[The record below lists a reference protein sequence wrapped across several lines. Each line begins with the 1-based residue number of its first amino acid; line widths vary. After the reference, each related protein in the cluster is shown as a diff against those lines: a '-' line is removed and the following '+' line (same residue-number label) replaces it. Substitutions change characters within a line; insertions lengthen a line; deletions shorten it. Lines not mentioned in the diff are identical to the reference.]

1 MRPLKCEGCAD
12 TVGAGSGNFREI
24 PKRLKRQAGLPGRAQ
39 DLQNL
44 SRFGLA
50 RGGTARHVPGQRRR
64 CPRRLHSF
72 FHSVAGGRDGEE
84 AFLRP
89 DRAVPDRGRCRRAGG
104 RAEVGTLAQRRI
116 VSASLR
122 RTRSRRGHR
131 RARHARAVRWLSR
144 HPGVSA
150 VIRAFDAFSLPLLRW
165 FDPEDAHR
173 LAIQGLRL
181 LPPMRP
187 RPDDAKLA
195 VRAFGLNFPNP
206 IGMAA
211 GFDKSAEAPDAL
223 LRLGFG
229 FVEIGTVTPKPPGGD
244 PPPRLFR
251 LERDEA
257 VVNRMGFNNDGADA
271 VLRRLAARAHLGG
284 IVGVNVGANKD
295 SADRAADYVKLIE
308 TFAPVASYFTVNVSS
323 PNTPG
328 LRNLQQASAL
338 DDLLAKVIDARERV
352 RQNAGD
358 SPVLLKIAP
367 DLSLTEL
374 DDVVHIARSRRVDGM
389 IVANTTT
396 MRPSTLRELA
406 RAKEQGG
413 LSGRPLFRLSTR
425 MVAETYVRAEG
436 AFPLV
441 GVGGI
446 NSGGAAL
453 TKIRAGASLIQL
465 YSSLTYKGLGL
476 VDDIKNDLASTL
488 LRTGRDALSEI
499 VGADAAT
506 ITAEDWPV

>member
-1 MRPLKCEGCAD
+1 MPPIRSPAGPDISEKSQATQATSREFRP
-12 TVGAGSGNFREI
+12 
-24 PKRLKRQAGLPGRAQ
+24 RAH

-50 RGGTARHVPGQRRR
+50 RGRAAGRVPGQRRR
-64 CPRRLHSF
+64 YPRRFHSF
-72 FHSVAGGRDGEE
+72 FASFAGGRDGQKTL
-84 AFLRP
+84 FRP
-89 DRAVPDRGRCRRAGG
+89 DRIVPDRGRCRRVG
-104 RAEVGTLAQRRI
+104 RGAALGEVAQRRA

-131 RARHARAVRWLSR
+131 RAQHAPAVRRLSR
-144 HPGVSA
+144 HSGAHA

-181 LPPMRP
+181 LPPVPP
-187 RPDDAKLA
+187 RPGDPKLA
-195 VRAFGLNFPNP
+195 ARAFGLNFPNP

-229 FVEIGTVTPKPPGGD
+229 FVEIGTVTPKRQIGNPR
-244 PPPRLFR
+244 PRLFR

-257 VVNRMGFNNDGADA
+257 VVNRMGFHNDGAEA
-271 VLRRLAARAHLGG
+271 VLRRLAGRAHLGG
-284 IVGVNVGANKD
+284 IVGGNVGANKNP
-295 SADRAADYVKLIE
+295 ADRVADYVKLIE

-328 LRNLQQASAL
+328 LRNLQQAAAL
-338 DDLLAKVIDARERV
+338 DDLLAKVIDARARV
-352 RQNAGD
+352 RQNAGH

-389 IVANTTT
+389 IVANTTLA
-396 MRPSTLRELA
+396 RPSSLREQS
-406 RAKEQGG
+406 RAGEQGG
-413 LSGRPLFRLSTR
+413 LSGRQLVVLWTR

-436 AFPLV
+436 AFPLI

-446 NSGGAAL
+446 DSGGAAL

-465 YSSLTYKGLGL
+465 YSSLIYKGLGL
-476 VDDIKNDLASTL
+476 VEDIKNDLSSTL

-506 ITAEDWPV
+506 ITAEEWPVEETVF

>member
-1 MRPLKCEGCAD
+1 
-12 TVGAGSGNFREI
+12 
-24 PKRLKRQAGLPGRAQ
+24 
-39 DLQNL
+39 
-44 SRFGLA
+44 
-50 RGGTARHVPGQRRR
+50 
-64 CPRRLHSF
+64 
-72 FHSVAGGRDGEE
+72 
-84 AFLRP
+84 
-89 DRAVPDRGRCRRAGG
+89 
-104 RAEVGTLAQRRI
+104 
-116 VSASLR
+116 
-122 RTRSRRGHR
+122 
-131 RARHARAVRWLSR
+131 
-144 HPGVSA
+144 

-165 FDPEDAHR
+165 FDPEDSHR

-211 GFDKSAEAPDAL
+211 GFDKNAEVPDAL

-229 FVEIGTVTPKPPGGD
+229 FVEIGTVTPKPQVGN
-244 PPPRLFR
+244 PRPRVFR
-251 LERDEA
+251 LERDEG
-257 VVNRMGFNNDGADA
+257 VINRLGFNNDGAEA
-271 VLRRLAARAHLGG
+271 ALRRLASRAHHGG

-295 SADRAADYVKLIE
+295 SPDRIADYVKLIE

-328 LRNLQQASAL
+328 LRNLQHAAAL

-352 RQNAGD
+352 RKNAGD

-367 DLSLTEL
+367 DLSLAEL
-374 DDVVHIARSRRVDGM
+374 DDVVQIARSRRVDGM
-389 IVANTTT
+389 IVANTTLA
-396 MRPSTLRELA
+396 RPSTLREQT

-425 MVAETYVRAEG
+425 MVAETYVRVEG

-446 NSGGAAL
+446 DTGGAAL

-465 YSSLTYKGLGL
+465 YSSLVFKGLGL
-476 VDDIKNDLASTL
+476 VDDIKRDLASTL
-488 LRTGRDALSEI
+488 LRTGRDSLSEI

>member
-1 MRPLKCEGCAD
+1 
-12 TVGAGSGNFREI
+12 
-24 PKRLKRQAGLPGRAQ
+24 
-39 DLQNL
+39 
-44 SRFGLA
+44 
-50 RGGTARHVPGQRRR
+50 
-64 CPRRLHSF
+64 
-72 FHSVAGGRDGEE
+72 
-84 AFLRP
+84 
-89 DRAVPDRGRCRRAGG
+89 
-104 RAEVGTLAQRRI
+104 
-116 VSASLR
+116 
-122 RTRSRRGHR
+122 
-131 RARHARAVRWLSR
+131 
-144 HPGVSA
+144 
-150 VIRAFDAFSLPLLRW
+150 VIRAFDTFSLPLLRW

-173 LAIQGLRL
+173 MAIQGLKL

-187 RPDDAKLA
+187 RSDDPKLA

-211 GFDKSAEAPDAL
+211 GFDKSAEVPDAL

-229 FVEIGTVTPKPPGGD
+229 FVEIGSVTPRPQAGNPR
-244 PPPRLFR
+244 PRLFR
-251 LERDEA
+251 LERDQA
-257 VVNRMGFNNDGADA
+257 VVNRMGFNNDGADT
-271 VLRRLAARAHLGG
+271 VLRRLAGRAHLAG

-295 SADRAADYVKLIE
+295 SKDRVADYVKLIE

-328 LRNLQQASAL
+328 LRDLQRASAL
-338 DDLLAKVIDARERV
+338 DELLANVIDARERV

-358 SPVLLKIAP
+358 SPVLVKIAP
-367 DLSLTEL
+367 DLSLAEL

-389 IVANTTT
+389 IVANTTLA
-396 MRPSTLRELA
+396 RPSTLREQA
-406 RAKEQGG
+406 RANERGG

-446 NSGGAAL
+446 DSGGAAL

-465 YSSLTYKGLGL
+465 YSSLIYKGLGL
-476 VDDIKNDLASTL
+476 VDSIKSDLSSTL
-488 LRTGRDALSEI
+488 LRTGRDSLSEI
-499 VGADAAT
+499 VGADAAA